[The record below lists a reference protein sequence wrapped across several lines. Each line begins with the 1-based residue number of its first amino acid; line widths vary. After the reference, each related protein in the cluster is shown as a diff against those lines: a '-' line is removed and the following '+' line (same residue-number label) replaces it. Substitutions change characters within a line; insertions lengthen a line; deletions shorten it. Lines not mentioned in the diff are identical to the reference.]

1 MQRCLTPDGECALV
15 EPRPMAS
22 REQAKK
28 LLELAEPLVDQLV
41 EHDIAARNAIYEA
54 LDGPVS
60 YVTSPSFDDKW
71 RLTAVLRSIDGRA
84 LHRPIVGVLP
94 AGTPDLGCSC
104 ASGGFCPHMAT
115 LLVDVA
121 ANEALRDRLRNEES
135 TAELLDTIEPARRAF
150 RERFDRGRILR
161 NWLPPEAKRVEGPFE
176 LWLQVEVIDTAVAV
190 APECVFELRVR
201 PESQRVLLDPDELPT
216 TRLPEPLGT
225 ALRLCQPLTR
235 GRKGF
240 VVRGPSASIVLHLLR
255 GMPLERESDNAPVQ
269 WGTRPLR
276 VHLARAKWSAEE
288 LRRLATGAKARDAK
302 LIAEDEERVDA
313 LEARWRSDDG
323 SVDLPMRDAVLVQG
337 AYPWLWVSATQTLHP
352 VASDV
357 DIESAVKLQ
366 RRPAVPLPYGDPAE
380 LYKTLRERTRNRS
393 VALPAPESF
402 GLPPRERPLLLARF
416 GGDPLAVNVEL
427 EARYRLDFIRVTPT
441 PPDAPPTWRDIDLE
455 QAAARRLLRAGLAW
469 EPGVKMFRV
478 EGDAA
483 AKFWA
488 DGIASLRALEEP
500 EIELQVP
507 ASLERASTRRR
518 LQSRVRVSM
527 DGDWIKG
534 DVRFDAGDTSVD
546 LTKLRAA
553 LAGGAKWIAL
563 DDGSLAEISRDV
575 SDAVRELEDL
585 SDAAG
590 HVEVTKLHVGRVE
603 RLAALDPDAVID
615 DGLRGFRESVKAM
628 HVREGE
634 VPKGLKVELRP
645 YQRAALGWLQFL
657 TELRAG
663 GILADDMGLGK
674 TLTTLALLQW
684 RKERATDAKPSLVVA
699 PTSVLTNWLREAS
712 RFAPELRVV
721 LLHGDRRIERQA
733 QARRADLVITSY
745 GVLRSDVEFLSS
757 IDWRVVAMDEAQT
770 IKNAGSNTSEAA
782 RRLEAEQ
789 RLALSGTPVENRL
802 GELWAIMDFVNP
814 KLLGTLRDF
823 ERRFEAPI
831 THDGDAMAAA
841 RLRAIVRPFV
851 LRRTKREVLTELPA
865 KQEVTRVVSL
875 SPGQRKLYD
884 AMAAILRDEV
894 GREVKEKGTGRSAF
908 HVLTALLRLRQ
919 MACDPRLVD
928 AGADGALSA
937 KRETFLE
944 LVRQL
949 RDEGRRA
956 LVFSGFRQLLELWR
970 ADLDREGIAYEYLDG
985 TTSDRDARVHRFQTA
1000 TATLFLISLKAGGTG
1015 LNLTAADTVIHLDP
1029 WWNPAVEEQA
1039 TDRAH
1044 RMGQTRHVTVY
1055 RLVAEGTVEE
1065 KIQSLKARK
1074 RDLADAVVRE
1084 DQGALRGLSE
1094 DDVRM
1099 LLGEIGEEGAVDPA
1113 LLSTS
1118 AVYDGGARGDEPES
1132 APLVERAEAEPTASS
1147 AKEGLGAAPD
1157 ETSAKRTPDLAADD
1171 GKVRSG
1177 AERDAGERA
1186 PDVRSA
1192 AAFER
1197 AAVDGDATEP
1207 SSRAMAGVASAM
1219 TSALSRAEPRGAEPS
1234 APESPRA
1241 ERSESVPSKP
1251 ESESKARPIAP
1262 AAGDGEFVSGVVVER
1277 AQKSARAWIARHGS
1291 STRELAT
1298 RVRWNAAHLD
1308 QLLAGKKKYI
1318 PAAVAAALVAL
1329 DREK

>member
-1 MQRCLTPDGECALV
+1 
-15 EPRPMAS
+15 MAS

-28 LLELAEPLVDQLV
+28 LLDLAEPLVDQLV
-41 EHDIAARNAIYEA
+41 EHDPAARNAIYEA
-54 LDGPVS
+54 LDAPVS

-71 RLTAVLRSIDGRA
+71 RLTAVIRSVDGRT
-84 LHRPIVGVLP
+84 LNRPIVGVLP

-104 ASGGFCPHMAT
+104 ASGGFCSHMAM

-121 ANEALRDRLRNEES
+121 ANATLREKLRNEES
-135 TAELLDTIEPARRAF
+135 TADMLDTVEPARRAF
-150 RERFDRGRILR
+150 RERFDRSRVLR
-161 NWLPPEAKRVEGPFE
+161 NWLPPEARRVEGPFQ
-176 LWLQVEVIDTAVAV
+176 LLMQVEIVDTAVAV

-201 PESQRVLLDPDELPT
+201 PESSRVMLDPDELAT
-216 TRLPEPLGT
+216 TRLPEPMGT

-240 VVRGPSASIVLHLLR
+240 VVRGVNASVVLELLK
-255 GMPLERESDNAPVQ
+255 GTSIERESDNAKIQ

-276 VHLARAKWSAEE
+276 VHLQRNKWSTEE
-288 LRRLATGAKARDAK
+288 LRRIASGAKARDAA
-302 LIAEDEERVDA
+302 LIPADEERVEA

-323 SVDLPMRDAVLVQG
+323 SIDIAMRDGVLVQG
-337 AYPWLWVSATQTLHP
+337 AFPFVWVPSKLTLHP
-352 VASDV
+352 VSKDV
-357 DIESAVKLQ
+357 DLDTAIKLQ
-366 RRPAVPLPYGDPAE
+366 KRPAVPVPYGDPVE
-380 LYKTLRERTRNRS
+380 LYKTLRERTRNRN
-393 VALPAPESF
+393 VTLPAPETF

-416 GGDPLAVNVEL
+416 GGDPLSVNVEL

-441 PPDAPPTWRDIDLE
+441 APDDPPTWRDVEVE
-455 QAAARRLLRAGLAW
+455 QAAARRLERAGLTW

-478 EGDAA
+478 EGEAA
-483 AKFWA
+483 ARFWA
-488 DGIASLRALEEP
+488 EGIAKLRELVEP
-500 EIELQVP
+500 ELELQVP
-507 ASLERASTRRR
+507 ASLERASSRKRI
-518 LQSRVRVSM
+518 QSRVRVSM

-534 DVRFDAGDTSVD
+534 EVRFDAGDRTVD

-553 LAGGAKWIAL
+553 LAGGAKWVAL

-575 SDAVRELEDL
+575 SDAVRELEDI
-585 SDAAG
+585 SDASG
-590 HVEVTKLHVGRVE
+590 HVEVTRLHVGRVE
-603 RLAALDPDAVID
+603 RLAALDPDAVVD
-615 DGLRGFRESVKAM
+615 DGMRTFRESVKAM
-628 HVREGE
+628 HVKEGD
-634 VPKGLKVELRP
+634 VPVGLKASLRP

-684 RKERATDAKPSLVVA
+684 RKERSAESKPSLVVA

-712 RFAPELRVV
+712 RFTPELRVV

-733 QARRADLVITSY
+733 QARKADLVITSY
-745 GVLRSDVEFLSS
+745 GVLRSDVDFLST
-757 IDWRVVAMDEAQT
+757 IDWRIVAMDEAQT
-770 IKNAGSNTSEAA
+770 IKNAGSNTSESA
-782 RRLEAEQ
+782 RRLKAEQ

-823 ERRFEAPI
+823 ENRYEAPI
-831 THDGDAMAAA
+831 THDGDPAAGS
-841 RLRAIVRPFV
+841 RLRAVVRPFV
-851 LRRTKREVLTELPA
+851 LRRTKREVLTELPP

-884 AMAAILRDEV
+884 AMASILRDEV
-894 GREVKEKGTGRSAF
+894 GREVKAKGTGRSAF

-919 MACDPRLVD
+919 MSCDPRLVD
-928 AGADGALSA
+928 AGADAALSA
-937 KRETFLE
+937 KREAFLE

-970 ADLDREGIAYEYLDG
+970 ADLDKEGITYEYLDG
-985 TTSDRDARVHRFQTA
+985 TTTDRDARVHRFQSG

-1044 RMGQTRHVTVY
+1044 RMGQTRSVTVY

-1099 LLGEIGEEGAVDPA
+1099 LLGEIGEEGTVDTAVLAAGVVP
-1113 LLSTS
+1113 
-1118 AVYDGGARGDEPES
+1118 DGGAVGDEGEL
-1132 APLVERAEAEPTASS
+1132 APLAPMASDFPSDPPPAPTAVAPTPAPEPPPVVASPAAPARVEAEAPPVATPAPAAPAMTGLASAMSSALGRAEPKRDEEPQERPERSRETVVEKPTAS
-1147 AKEGLGAAPD
+1147 
-1157 ETSAKRTPDLAADD
+1157 
-1171 GKVRSG
+1171 
-1177 AERDAGERA
+1177 
-1186 PDVRSA
+1186 
-1192 AAFER
+1192 
-1197 AAVDGDATEP
+1197 
-1207 SSRAMAGVASAM
+1207 
-1219 TSALSRAEPRGAEPS
+1219 
-1234 APESPRA
+1234 RA
-1241 ERSESVPSKP
+1241 ERASTEGEPKP
-1251 ESESKARPIAP
+1251 KP
-1262 AAGDGEFVSGVVVER
+1262 AAKSDGEFVSGPMVDR
-1277 AQKSARAWIARHGS
+1277 AQKSASAWIARTGS
-1291 STRELAT
+1291 SSRDLAAKIG
-1298 RVRWNAAHLD
+1298 WNAAHID
-1308 QLLAGKKKYI
+1308 QLVSGKKKYI
-1318 PAAVAAALVAL
+1318 PSTVAAALIAL